1 MRLLLKIQTK
11 YFYFSLFLIRRFHG
25 LPSIYFWV
33 IYDEVIV
40 TLYGLYRWTSDNA
53 SNLHID
59 TSIHISILKFALTT
73 LNFQLFLI
81 HSNFNLFLICGVVFN
96 RLNLCT
102 GSSQLSNFPD
112 IQGFIVPFPLMKR
125 LLFQRNTWSNTKM
138 A

>member
-1 MRLLLKIQTK
+1 MIFVQYKSVSIITLLLMRLLLKIRTK
-11 YFYFSLFLIRRFHG
+11 YFYFSLFLISRFDG

-33 IYDEVIV
+33 IHDKVIV

-59 TSIHISILKFALTT
+59 TSIHISILKWALTT

-81 HSNFNLFLICGVVFN
+81 RSILNLFLICVVVFD

-102 GSSQLSNFPD
+102 GGSQLSNFPD
-112 IQGFIVPFPLMKR
+112 I
-125 LLFQRNTWSNTKM
+125 
-138 A
+138 